1 MLVTLD
7 TNILYQALMSNAGAS
22 YFILQLV
29 RNRKIQIALSVPVF
43 SEYQDV
49 LTRKNSLDDFELEIV
64 DIDKILRFIA
74 YGGKTM
80 PKSSVLTIR
89 IPADLK
95 HKISQIAEEQGVSIN
110 QLAMYIFAKEVGSLE
125 ASQNIS
131 KNWKGYSKEDLLTG
145 FDEVMLKV
153 KRKPVPDWDKLD

>member
-1 MLVTLD
+1 MT
-7 TNILYQALMSNAGAS
+7 
-22 YFILQLV
+22 
-29 RNRKIQIALSVPVF
+29 
-43 SEYQDV
+43 
-49 LTRKNSLDDFELEIV
+49 
-64 DIDKILRFIA
+64 
-74 YGGKTM
+74 
-80 PKSSVLTIR
+80 KSSVLTIR
-89 IPADLK
+89 IPTDLK

-131 KNWKGYSKEDLLTG
+131 KNWKGYSKKDLLTG